1 MQIYSSEA
9 CDVLMGWGFLGAY
22 KAGFTL
28 QQIVQLKVGY
38 NELQID
44 CGTEQFQ
51 SLTIPE
57 D

>member
-1 MQIYSSEA
+1 M
-9 CDVLMGWGFLGAY
+9 LMGWGFLGAY